1 MTICDSKNVFYF
13 ACFQE
18 QPHLDEPECDVAEPF
33 DQMPPLTPKLE
44 PGVSNMSLDPPLTP
58 HHSCAI
64 VLAPPCVLKPK
75 NEPMSS
81 HADFG
86 NTPQEQL
93 SSTPQLLQGSCP
105 ISLHQMQL
113 QVTPLLPDGSCAGS
127 LKQEL
132 CSFSIKQ
139 EEGASTSNLDAHQL
153 APVTNDFEAFARDIT
168 AQLQKMPLEVA
179 MELQQQIQTMITH
192 RLQLLKDANDSHL

>member
-1 MTICDSKNVFYF
+1 M
-13 ACFQE
+13 
-18 QPHLDEPECDVAEPF
+18 AEPF
-33 DQMPPLTPKLE
+33 DQMPPLAPKLE
-44 PGVSNMSLDPPLTP
+44 PGVSNMSLDPTLTP
-58 HHSCAI
+58 HHSCDI
-64 VLAPPCVLKPK
+64 VLGPTCVLKPE
-75 NEPMSS
+75 NEPMPS

-93 SSTPQLLQGSCP
+93 SSAPQLLQGSCP
-105 ISLHQMQL
+105 ISLHQMQP
-113 QVTPLLPDGSCAGS
+113 QATPLLPDGS

-139 EEGASTSNLDAHQL
+139 EEGASASNLDAHQL
-153 APVTNDFEAFARDIT
+153 APVTNNFEAFARDIT
-168 AQLQKMPLEVA
+168 AQLEKMPLEVA